1 MIRDLLD
8 RFARRAAT
16 AIGGGAIVSGD
27 ELGITFGTL
36 IILAEF
42 GIQSWRKRRALK
54 KAGK

>member
-16 AIGGGAIVSGD
+16 ALGGGAIVSGD
-27 ELGITFGTL
+27 ELGITLGTL

-42 GIQSWRKRRALK
+42 GIQSWRKRRAMK